1 MKRLIKFSTAFLG
14 RRYQWDL
21 VKIFAEIFTT
31 RIPLLT
37 HVRELVHTLWIPCIL
52 ILINEMSAK
61 YCEFYG
67 ISLRVTRVAS
77 IFQIRK
83 LNQFLQSILF
93 QSNGWLQLKQTMLH
107 LDFSFQVHRFQFLVH
122 FAPPRTRYFVF
133 LDILR
138 TSFNLSDVRI

>member
-1 MKRLIKFSTAFLG
+1 MNGLIKFSGTFLNWH
-14 RRYQWDL
+14 YQRDL

-61 YCEFYG
+61 YCKFYG
-67 ISLRVTRVAS
+67 ISLRVTRVTS

-83 LNQFLQSILF
+83 LNQFLESILF
-93 QSNGWLQLKQTMLH
+93 QSNGWVQLKQTMLH
-107 LDFSFQVHRFQFLVH
+107 LDFSFLVRLV
-122 FAPPRTRYFVF
+122 PLRTRYFVF
-133 LDILR
+133 LDILG

>member
-1 MKRLIKFSTAFLG
+1 MNRLIIFSRTFLN
-14 RRYQWDL
+14 RHYQWDL
-21 VKIFAEIFTT
+21 VNIFAEIFTT

-67 ISLRVTRVAS
+67 ISLRVTRVTS

-83 LNQFLQSILF
+83 LNQFLESILF

-107 LDFSFQVHRFQFLVH
+107 FDFSFLIDFSFRVRFV
-122 FAPPRTRYFVF
+122 PPRTRYFVF
-133 LDILR
+133 LWHTRNFL
-138 TSFNLSDVRI
+138 